1 MAGTGTKTVAV
12 TLTMTVTNPSNVQ
25 ESKRV
30 IQVSDVQDQAT
41 QLFPQN
47 ITASQADVPLALG
60 GVTQAKWVLLEI
72 DQEVTLKVNQNTDTG
87 FPAKGTVLLQ
97 SESGITAVFVTTGVN
112 ATCVNFLA
120 VGS

>member
-30 IQVSDVQDQAT
+30 IQVSNVQDQAT

-47 ITASQADVPLALG
+47 IGPGLPDVLLAFG

-72 DQEVTLKVNQNTDTG
+72 DQEVTLKVNQDADVG
-87 FPAKGTVLLQ
+87 FPAKGVVLLQ
-97 SESGITAVFVTTGVN
+97 SESGITAVYVTTGVN